1 MSEQI
6 SIFDDS
12 PESSSFEGWLQGI
25 LYGVLDR
32 NTTEHKHLAI
42 RKNKGYRSVLY
53 RNGIVFTYNFT
64 AKKNWVKFPTRYA
77 RHLPEKNKLG
87 AETKQGGIVIKLA
100 GEDRAKDLEAA
111 YCAALDEAIDNGAR
125 SYSCCSRYQ
134 ECSDAGRCVNPYP
147 DIAIECRYKINLKHG
162 RNFYRKDG

>member
-6 SIFDDS
+6 SIFDDVMDT
-12 PESSSFEGWLQGI
+12 SSFEGWLRRI
-25 LYGVLDR
+25 LYRVLDR
-32 NTTEHKHLAI
+32 NTIEHKHLAI

-53 RNGIVFTYNFT
+53 RNAIVFTYNFSE
-64 AKKNWVKFPTRYA
+64 KYNWVKFPIRYA
-77 RHLPEKNKLG
+77 RHLPENNG
-87 AETKQGGIVIKLA
+87 FDTKTKRGGVVIRLA
-100 GEDRAKDLEAA
+100 GEERAKDLEAA

-162 RNFYRKDG
+162 RNFYRKDD